1 MKKTLLIATGALL
14 LTACSAQQ
22 EVEEVTNVSPDKVEQ
37 KIDRVSREL
46 TNSWGNTG
54 LGGAAL
60 RQPGYINVLG
70 KGNLGDRQS
79 QGRLVG
85 GSDTNPSALVT
96 AVKDIESARGDNAGF
111 SVYELSRWSRYCNAG
126 KGMDEPDWQFV
137 TKNGGPA
144 GVPPSMKKSCTL
156 PGYDYEDYLGA
167 WVNYCTS
174 SGPTSHEISIVSKSV
189 RPKSRVNPCA
199 AMK

>member
-1 MKKTLLIATGALL
+1 MKKALL
-14 LTACSAQQ
+14 MVTGVLALTACSVQQ
-22 EVEEVTNVSPDKVEQ
+22 EAEVTTTNSVEVEE
-37 KIDRVSREL
+37 KIERVSREL
-46 TNSWGNTG
+46 TNTWGNTG
-54 LGGAAL
+54 LGGAAM

-79 QGRLVG
+79 QGRLAG
-85 GSDTNPSALVT
+85 NSGANPSALVA

-144 GVPPSMKKSCTL
+144 GVPPSMKSSCTL

-167 WVNYCTS
+167 WVKYCTS
-174 SGPTSHEISIVSKSV
+174 SGPTNYERSIVGKSV
-189 RPKSRVNPCA
+189 RPKTKVNPCA
-199 AMK
+199 ALK